1 MGNQQNNKTYKVTI
15 WGRFPSLN
23 EYIAAMNVH
32 RLKANKMKQ
41 DSENRIILGL
51 CTWLKDIKISKK
63 IIINYTFY
71 EENRKRDLDNV
82 SGFFHKVFQDALVRA
97 GFIENDNWNYIVGF
111 SDKFFVDKAVPRV
124 VVEIVEVDE

>member
-1 MGNQQNNKTYKVTI
+1 MEKQQYNKSYKVTI

-32 RLKANKMKQ
+32 RLKANRMKQ
-41 DSENRIILGL
+41 DSENKIILAL
-51 CTWLKDIKISKK
+51 CSWLKDVKISKK

-71 EENRKRDLDNV
+71 EENKKRDLDNV
-82 SGFFHKVFQDALVRA
+82 SGFFHKVFQDSLVRA

-111 SDKFFVDKAVPRV
+111 SDTFCIDKNVPRI
-124 VVEIVEVDE
+124 VVEIVEVED